1 MMYEQ
6 GLDSLFLKRT
16 QYNPKKVKGFSDAIL
31 IAFRYYKE
39 SQTNKNPRD
48 TWRFKGQ
55 ARLIHHTERLPRI
68 AHFTVKREKCKSD
81 FLD

>member
-6 GLDSLFLKRT
+6 GLDSLFLKLT

-55 ARLIHHTERLPRI
+55 DSSTTR
-68 AHFTVKREKCKSD
+68 SD
-81 FLD
+81 FPALPISQ

>member
-6 GLDSLFLKRT
+6 GLDSLFLKLT

-48 TWRFKGQ
+48 T
-55 ARLIHHTERLPRI
+55 
-68 AHFTVKREKCKSD
+68 
-81 FLD
+81 